1 MESGGP
7 SGGDVRETP
16 AAPLDAVPTRLPAAL
31 IAREA
36 EAAGFTVVGNASLTE
51 FGHDAGERFLAF
63 LDQGR
68 HGDMDWLEAKADRR
82 RHPNAMWAEARS
94 AIVLGLSYA
103 PDDDPLRFLDQPDRA
118 SISVY
123 AQRRD
128 YHDVVKPRLKRVA
141 RALQAASDSDV
152 KVFVDTA
159 PLLEKPL
166 AALAGLGWQGKHTNL
181 VSRDHGSWLY
191 LGVILTTA
199 EIAPDPAEAGHC
211 GNCRRCLDVCPT
223 NAFPAPYQLD
233 ARRCI
238 SYLTIEH
245 KGPIPREFRS
255 AIGNRIYG
263 CDDCLAVCPWNK
275 FASAARDQQLAI
287 RPETVGPPL
296 AELLRL
302 DDTTFRQRFAGTP
315 IRRAGLAR
323 FLRNT
328 LIAAG
333 NSGDDALV
341 PIIEPLLEHDSPLV
355 RGAAVWALSQLVPAS
370 RLSAL
375 AATARDDEPDASV
388 RDEWNEALTP

>member
-1 MESGGP
+1 MESDGG
-7 SGGDVRETP
+7 VLARP
-16 AAPLDAVPTRLPAAL
+16 AALTDAATPVIQSDL

-36 EAAGFTVVGNASLTE
+36 TAAGFTVVGSAALADL
-51 FGHDAGERFLAF
+51 GDRAGERFRAF
-63 LDQGR
+63 LDLGR
-68 HGDMDWLEAKADRR
+68 HGDMDWLEAKSDRR

-103 PDDDPLRFLDQPDRA
+103 PDDDPLRFLDEPSRA

-123 AQRRD
+123 ARRRD

-141 RALQAASDSDV
+141 RALQAASGGDV

-159 PLLEKPL
+159 PLMEKPL
-166 AALAGLGWQGKHTNL
+166 AALAGIGWQGKHTNL

-199 EIAPDPAEAGHC
+199 EIAPDRAEASHC
-211 GNCRRCLDVCPT
+211 GNCRRCLDACPT

-275 FASAARDQQLAI
+275 FAVAARDQQIAI
-287 RPETVGPPL
+287 RPETVGPSL
-296 AELLRL
+296 ADLLQL
-302 DDTTFRQRFAGTP
+302 DDPTFRQRFAGTP
-315 IRRAGLAR
+315 IRRSGLAR

-333 NSGDDALV
+333 NSGDETLV
-341 PIIEPLLEHDSPLV
+341 PYVEPLMAHNEPLV
-355 RGAAVWALSQLVPAS
+355 RGAAVWALSRLVPAE
-370 RLSAL
+370 RMAAL
-375 AATARDDEPDASV
+375 AATARVSETDAAV
-388 RDEWNEALTP
+388 REEWHEALTA

>member
-1 MESGGP
+1 MASAGE
-7 SGGDVRETP
+7 VHTKH
-16 AAPLDAVPTRLPAAL
+16 AAALDAARLADL
-31 IAREA
+31 GDG
-36 EAAGFTVVGNASLTE
+36 AGQ
-51 FGHDAGERFLAF
+51 RFLEF
-63 LDQGR
+63 LAEGR

-82 RHPNAMWAEARS
+82 CHPNAMWPEARS

-103 PDDDPLRFLDQPDRA
+103 PEEDPLRFLAAPERA
-118 SISVY
+118 TISVY
-123 AQRRD
+123 ASRRD

-141 RALQAASDSDV
+141 RALQAASGGDV

-166 AALAGLGWQGKHTNL
+166 AALSGLGWQGKHTNL

-199 EIAPDPAEAGHC
+199 DITPDEPEASHC
-211 GNCRRCLDVCPT
+211 GSCRRCLDACPT

-245 KGPIPREFRS
+245 KGPIPREFRA

-263 CDDCLAVCPWNK
+263 CDDCLAACPWNK
-275 FASAARDQQLAI
+275 FAAAARDQQLAI
-287 RPETVGPPL
+287 RSETQGPRL
-296 AELLRL
+296 ADLLQL
-302 DDTTFRQRFAGTP
+302 DDAAFRQRFAGTP

-333 NSGDDALV
+333 NSGDGTLLPFVEALLGN
-341 PIIEPLLEHDSPLV
+341 ESALV
-355 RGAAVWALSQLVPAS
+355 RGAAVWALSRLVPRAH
-370 RLSAL
+370 LATL
-375 AATARDDEPDASV
+375 AATARPSENDPTV
-388 RDEWNEALTP
+388 RDEWDEALSS

>member
-1 MESGGP
+1 MESDGG
-7 SGGDVRETP
+7 VLARP
-16 AAPLDAVPTRLPAAL
+16 AALTDAATPVIQSDL

-36 EAAGFTVVGNASLTE
+36 TAAGFTVVGSAALADL
-51 FGHDAGERFLAF
+51 GDRAGERFRAF
-63 LDQGR
+63 LDLGR
-68 HGDMDWLEAKADRR
+68 HGDMDWLEAKSDRR

-103 PDDDPLRFLDQPDRA
+103 PDDDPLRFLDEPSRA

-123 AQRRD
+123 ARRRD

-141 RALQAASDSDV
+141 RALQAASGGDV

-159 PLLEKPL
+159 PLMEKPL
-166 AALAGLGWQGKHTNL
+166 AALAGIGWQGKHTNL

-199 EIAPDPAEAGHC
+199 EIAPDRAEASHC
-211 GNCRRCLDVCPT
+211 GNCRRCLDACPT

-275 FASAARDQQLAI
+275 FAVAARDQQLAI
-287 RPETVGPPL
+287 RPETVGPSL
-296 AELLRL
+296 ADLLQL
-302 DDTTFRQRFAGTP
+302 DDPTFRQRFAGTP
-315 IRRAGLAR
+315 IRRSGLAR

-333 NSGDDALV
+333 NSGDETLV
-341 PIIEPLLEHDSPLV
+341 PFVEPLLAHNEPLV
-355 RGAAVWALSQLVPAS
+355 RGAAVWALSRLVPAE
-370 RLSAL
+370 RMAAL
-375 AATARDDEPDASV
+375 AATARVSETDAAV
-388 RDEWNEALTP
+388 REEWHEALTA

>member
-1 MESGGP
+1 MESDGG
-7 SGGDVRETP
+7 VLARP
-16 AAPLDAVPTRLPAAL
+16 AALTDAATPVIQSDL

-36 EAAGFTVVGNASLTE
+36 TAAGFTVVGSAALADL
-51 FGHDAGERFLAF
+51 GDRAGERFRAF
-63 LDQGR
+63 LDLGR
-68 HGDMDWLEAKADRR
+68 HGDMDWLEAKSDRR

-103 PDDDPLRFLDQPDRA
+103 PDDDPLRFLDEPSRA

-123 AQRRD
+123 ARRRD

-141 RALQAASDSDV
+141 RALQAASGGDV

-159 PLLEKPL
+159 PLMEKPL
-166 AALAGLGWQGKHTNL
+166 AALAGIGWQGKHTNL

-199 EIAPDPAEAGHC
+199 EIAPDRAEASHC
-211 GNCRRCLDVCPT
+211 GNCRRCLDACPT

-275 FASAARDQQLAI
+275 FAVAARDQQIAI
-287 RPETVGPPL
+287 RPETVGPSL
-296 AELLRL
+296 ADLLQL
-302 DDTTFRQRFAGTP
+302 DDPTFRQRFAGTP
-315 IRRAGLAR
+315 IRRSGLAR

-333 NSGDDALV
+333 NSGDETLV
-341 PIIEPLLEHDSPLV
+341 PFVEPLLAHNEPLV
-355 RGAAVWALSQLVPAS
+355 RGAAVWALSRLVPAE
-370 RLSAL
+370 RMAAL
-375 AATARDDEPDASV
+375 AATARVSETDAAV
-388 RDEWNEALTP
+388 REEWHEALTA

>member
-1 MESGGP
+1 MESDGG
-7 SGGDVRETP
+7 VLAR
-16 AAPLDAVPTRLPAAL
+16 PAAL
-31 IAREA
+31 TDAATPVIRADLLAREA
-36 EAAGFTVVGNASLTE
+36 TAAGFTVVGSAALADL
-51 FGHDAGERFLAF
+51 GDRAGERFRAF
-63 LDQGR
+63 LDLGR
-68 HGDMDWLEAKADRR
+68 HGDMDWLEAKSDRR

-103 PDDDPLRFLDQPDRA
+103 PDDDPLRFLDEPSRA

-123 AQRRD
+123 ARRRD

-141 RALQAASDSDV
+141 RALQAASGGDV

-159 PLLEKPL
+159 PLMEKPL
-166 AALAGLGWQGKHTNL
+166 AALAGIGWQGKHTNL

-199 EIAPDPAEAGHC
+199 EIAPDRAEASHC
-211 GNCRRCLDVCPT
+211 GNCRRCLDACPT

-275 FASAARDQQLAI
+275 FAVAARDQQIAI
-287 RPETVGPPL
+287 RPETVGPSL
-296 AELLRL
+296 ADLLQL
-302 DDTTFRQRFAGTP
+302 DDPTFRQRFAGTP
-315 IRRAGLAR
+315 IRRSGLAR

-333 NSGDDALV
+333 NSGDETLV
-341 PIIEPLLEHDSPLV
+341 PFVEPLLAHNEPLV
-355 RGAAVWALSQLVPAS
+355 RGAAVWALSRLVPAE
-370 RLSAL
+370 RMAAL
-375 AATARDDEPDASV
+375 AATARVSETDAAV
-388 RDEWNEALTP
+388 REEWHEALTA